1 MGNYDNS
8 AGRLFDWVIIPQREK
23 MGNYDQ
29 YMWVWEAY
37 MIIPQ
42 REKMGNY
49 DKEKPFRLRL

>member
-1 MGNYDNS
+1 
-8 AGRLFDWVIIPQREK
+8 

-49 DKEKPFRLRL
+49 DKAVIMIAVAAIIPQREKMGNYDKEKPFRLRL